1 MFEIIKWFILIALL
15 IAMAKASE
23 TFQKLE
29 TLGLLTS
36 DVLYDNILVLSALF
50 NFFSLIITGLVFVL
64 TLSSGFPSVFS
75 NLMTV
80 SIIVEFVYLLFIYGK
95 VIPGYKGLIA
105 ERSTNKTKE
114 TIKID

>member
-1 MFEIIKWFILIALL
+1 MFEIIKWFMLLALL
-15 IAMAKASE
+15 IAMARASE

-36 DVLYDNILVLSALF
+36 DVLYDNILVLSVLF

-75 NLMTV
+75 NIMTA

>member
-1 MFEIIKWFILIALL
+1 MFEIIKWFMLLALL

-23 TFQKLE
+23 TLE
-29 TLGLLTS
+29 TLENLGLLTS

-64 TLSSGFPSVFS
+64 TLSSGFPPVFS
-75 NLMTV
+75 NIMTV
-80 SIIVEFVYLLFIYGK
+80 SISVEFIYLLFVYGK
-95 VIPGYKGLIA
+95 LIPGYKGLIA
-105 ERSTNKTKE
+105 ERSTNTAKE

>member
-23 TFQKLE
+23 TLETLE

-36 DVLYDNILVLSALF
+36 DVLHDNILVLSALF

-64 TLSSGFPSVFS
+64 TLSSGFPVVFS
-75 NLMTV
+75 NIMTV

-105 ERSTNKTKE
+105 ERSANKTKE